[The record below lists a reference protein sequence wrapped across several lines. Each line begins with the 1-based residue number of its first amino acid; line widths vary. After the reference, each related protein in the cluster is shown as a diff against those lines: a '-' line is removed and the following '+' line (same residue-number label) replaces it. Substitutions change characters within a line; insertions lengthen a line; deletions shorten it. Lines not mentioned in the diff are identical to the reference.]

1 LDKERDMSYKI
12 KLDIFEGPFDLLVYL
27 IENARMSVYDIQI
40 SEITDQYL
48 RYLQRMQALDINIAT
63 EFMVLAAALI
73 EIKSKL
79 LLPRMKQD
87 GDGIMEEDPRTELV
101 QRILE
106 YKRFKTAAELLER
119 QEEHNQR
126 IFEKPKEDLAPFTKE
141 PDEYLSLDLKQF
153 VKIFH
158 LFLRKKKNLEE
169 IKRNYTRVERQR
181 ITIESKINH
190 IRGVFRVK
198 ARKRLN
204 FKELLAPQS
213 DRRDV
218 VLTFVSVLE
227 MMRQKTMMAKQNVNF
242 GEIILS
248 LKDKTGEG
256 KNTGG
261 RTIGEEGMINGK
273 NDSAEGEVVS

>member
-1 LDKERDMSYKI
+1 MSYKI

-87 GDGIMEEDPRTELV
+87 GDGIMEEDPRIELV